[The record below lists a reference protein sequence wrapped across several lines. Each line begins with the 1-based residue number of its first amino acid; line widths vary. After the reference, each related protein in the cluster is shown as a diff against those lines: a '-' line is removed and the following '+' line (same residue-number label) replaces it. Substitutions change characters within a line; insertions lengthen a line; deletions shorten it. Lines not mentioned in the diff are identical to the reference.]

1 MVSPGDW
8 QDGCVRRY
16 VTGRRGERRTEERG
30 QTQEEIRSE
39 MELPWGRTSFV
50 SSLGCEELLQ
60 VHTGSNRSQDD
71 PPPQHLLGKRVVQVI
86 DPVFQVI
93 FQSKRRTNAPNNQ
106 YSISSFVKEKANQY

>member
-39 MELPWGRTSFV
+39 MELWGRTSFV
-50 SSLGCEELLQ
+50 SSLGCEVLQ
-60 VHTGSNRSQDD
+60 AHTGANRSQDH
-71 PPPQHLLGKRVVQVI
+71 PPYQHRLGKRVEQVI
-86 DPVFQVI
+86 DPVFQV
-93 FQSKRRTNAPNNQ
+93 FQRKRRTNAPNDQ